1 MKLIK
6 HHLDE
11 VIDFT
16 IPVSS
21 SELPTEDKTQ
31 IMAMI
36 LKHWISHNS
45 VFSYFPGEEL
55 LSLDW
60 TWLDSERRTLN
71 QRIVY
76 VLKKYK
82 ANMTPAFYGKMGN
95 KIRETIPTAPNYLF
109 DYTRT
114 FDWKSGQFGDGRSCF
129 MNGGAR
135 TGVLKE
141 MNLNGSFYA
150 MRFFQREPVV
160 NHNNMINLANTI
172 PKYVVGDKK
181 YFGRARTFIHYR
193 ELTVRKGS
201 KLVEEPVYFM
211 FNSYGKESLR
221 EMAAVLAAYVGAS
234 FRSVILRNIGKAC
247 GGLYLNS
254 GSMIIGNPRVIQN
267 IEKFDFKFK
276 TTYDEKERQREL
288 GLGQAEIPN
297 PWHHGVQV
305 GLQRRRRVKHS
316 NCWGTKKLYWYK
328 NPTNK
333 KTRSTDNKRRTHNEI
348 ELSSYYLLQDIMREW
363 FWISSWKGKA
373 FEALLRPTS
382 KVRGSW
388 KLLYWRYNQNFY
400 QILIKLIQI
409 KNNGGFNGNS
419 LKSKNPEQYKTK
431 CSKPTLRR
439 NEADQPVFNIP
450 IDLIIADEGVQI

>member
-6 HHLDE
+6 HHLNE

-21 SELPTEDKTQ
+21 SELSTEDKTQ
-31 IMAMI
+31 VITMI

-45 VFSYFPGEEL
+45 IFSYFPGEEL

-76 VLKKYK
+76 VLKKHK
-82 ANMTPAFYGKMGN
+82 ANMTSAFYGKMGN
-95 KIRETIPTAPNYLF
+95 KIRETIPAAPNYIF

-141 MNLNGSFYA
+141 MNLNGNFYA

-160 NHNNMINLANTI
+160 NRNNMINLANAI

-181 YFGRARTFIHYR
+181 YFGRARTFMHYR
-193 ELTVRKGS
+193 ELTVRRGS
-201 KLVEEPVYFM
+201 KLIQEPVYFM
-211 FNSYGKESLR
+211 FNSYGRESLR
-221 EMAAVLAAYVGAS
+221 EMAAVFAAFVGAS
-234 FRSVILRNIGKAC
+234 FRSVQLKNIGKAC

-254 GSMIIGNPRVIQN
+254 GSMIIGNPKVIQN
-267 IEKFDFKFK
+267 IDKFDFQFK
-276 TTYDEKERQREL
+276 TTYDEKKRQRAL
-288 GLGQAEIPN
+288 GLERADVPQPL
-297 PWHHGVQV
+297 H
-305 GLQRRRRVKHS
+305 VKLRGRGYKKMDR
-316 NCWGTKKLYWYK
+316 WGNKKLYWYK
-328 NPTNK
+328 NPPYK
-333 KTRSTDNKRRTHNEI
+333 KTRSTDSKRRTRNEI
-348 ELSSYYLLQDIMREW
+348 EMNCYYLLQDVMREW
-363 FWISSWKGKA
+363 FWTSSWRGKI
-373 FEALLRPTS
+373 FESLLKPTN

-388 KLLYWRYNQNFY
+388 KLLYWRFNQNFY

-409 KNNGGFNGNS
+409 KNDGGFNDNS
-419 LKSKNPEQYKTK
+419 LKSKDPEQSKTE
-431 CSKPTLRR
+431 CSKPTLRP
-439 NEADQPVFNIP
+439 NEADQPVFDIP
-450 IDLIIADEGVQI
+450 IDLVVGLNEVHV

>member
-60 TWLDSERRTLN
+60 TWLDSEKRTLN
-71 QRIVY
+71 QRLVY
-76 VLKKYK
+76 VLKKHK
-82 ANMTPAFYGKMGN
+82 ATMTPAFYGKMGN
-95 KIRETIPTAPNYLF
+95 KIRETIPAAPNYIF

-150 MRFFQREPVV
+150 MRFYQRTPVV
-160 NHNNMINLANTI
+160 NRNNMINLANTI

-193 ELTVRKGS
+193 ELTVRRGS
-201 KLVEEPVYFM
+201 KLVQEPVYFM

-221 EMAAVLAAYVGAS
+221 EMAAVFAAYVGAS
-234 FRSVILRNIGKAC
+234 FRSVILQNIGKAC

-254 GSMIIGNPRVIQN
+254 GSMIIGSAKVIQN
-267 IEKFDFKFK
+267 IDKFDFQFK

-288 GLGQAEIPN
+288 GLERADVPAFRIRGRPGRGYKRID
-297 PWHHGVQV
+297 
-305 GLQRRRRVKHS
+305 R
-316 NCWGTKKLYWYK
+316 WGNKKRYWSK
-328 NPTNK
+328 NPPPK
-333 KTRSTDNKRRTHNEI
+333 KTRSTDSKRRTRNDI
-348 ELSSYYLLQDIMREW
+348 EMNCYYLLQDIMREW
-363 FWISSWKGKA
+363 FWTSSWKGKV
-373 FEALLRPTS
+373 FESLRRPVN

-409 KNNGGFNGNS
+409 KNNGGFNDNS
-419 LKSKNPEQYKTK
+419 LKSKDQEQSETE

-439 NEADQPVFNIP
+439 NEADQPVFDIP
-450 IDLIIADEGVQI
+450 IDLVVGLNEVPI